1 MTTSSVSEA
10 FSRLT
15 TPLVADGCL
24 RAGAP
29 LRMAPEGIKPVVAGW
44 RLAGPVRPARHA
56 GSVDVFLEACGL
68 AAPGDVLVIDN
79 GGRRDE
85 ACIGDLTALEVR
97 LAGLAGMVVWG
108 CHRDGPEIADVGLP
122 VFSYGSVPSG
132 PRRLDP
138 RPQGAL
144 DRAQFGDFEVAAGD
158 FVFADADGAVFVPGA
173 SLDAVLEAAE
183 AIARTERAQA
193 KAIAAGRSLRSQLRF
208 DDFLRRRAERPG
220 LTLREHLREIGGA
233 IEV

>member
-1 MTTSSVSEA
+1 MNASAVSEA

-24 RAGAP
+24 RVGAP
-29 LRMAPEGIKPVVAGW
+29 LRMAPEGIRPVVAGW
-44 RLAGPVRPARHA
+44 RLAGPVRPARHV

-85 ACIGDLTALEVR
+85 ACVGDLTALEVR

-108 CHRDGPEIADVGLP
+108 CHRDGPEIASIELP
-122 VFSYGSVPSG
+122 VFSYGSVASG

-138 RPQGAL
+138 RPGDAL
-144 DRAQFGDFEVAAGD
+144 ERALFGDSSVSAGD
-158 FVFADADGAVFVPGA
+158 FVFADADGVVFVPGD
-173 SLDAVLEAAE
+173 SLDRVLEAAE
-183 AIARTERAQA
+183 KIARTERAQA
-193 KAIAAGRSLRSQLRF
+193 KAIVGGRSLRSQLKF
-208 DDFLRRRAERPG
+208 DEFLRRRRENPG
-220 LTLREHLREIGGA
+220 WTLREHLREVGGA

>member
-1 MTTSSVSEA
+1 MTASSVSDA
-10 FSRLT
+10 FSGLT

-29 LRMAPEGIKPVVAGW
+29 LRMAPEGLRPAVAGW
-44 RLAGPVRPARHA
+44 RIAGAVRPAHHV

-85 ACIGDLTALEVR
+85 ACVGDLMALEVR
-97 LAGLAGMVVWG
+97 LAGLGGMVVWG
-108 CHRDGPEIADVGLP
+108 CHRDGPEIADIGLP

-138 RPQGAL
+138 RPEHAL
-144 DRAQFGDFEVAAGD
+144 DRAQFGDFEVVAGD
-158 FVFADADGAVFVPGA
+158 FVFADADGAVFVPSA
-173 SLDAVLEAAE
+173 FLDAVLDAAR
-183 AIARTERAQA
+183 AIAQTERAQA
-193 KAIAAGRSLRSQLRF
+193 KAIAAGRSLRSQLKF
-208 DDFLRRRAERPG
+208 DEFLRRRAERPG
-220 LTLREHLREIGGA
+220 LTLREHLKEVGGA